1 MNRARILIVD
11 DEAPARARLRDLLDD
26 CRSAFP
32 LIIADE
38 ATNGREAVEIVNN
51 SAVDI
56 VLLDIRMPGM
66 DGIETARHLAR
77 RDKPPRLIFTTAFDA
92 YAVKAFEVN
101 AIDYL
106 LKPIKRERLL
116 AALQKAGPRPPSSR
130 QLENLGPAQRKHL
143 SIHERGRVI
152 LIPLEEVIFMR
163 AEMKYLSVR
172 TAAREYLLEESL
184 TRLEDEFSEL
194 FTRVHRNT
202 LVAKRAI
209 AGFEKVA
216 EEGGEGRWVVVLKG
230 IAEKLPVSRRQQH
243 IVREF

>member
-1 MNRARILIVD
+1 MNPARILIVD

-26 CRSAFP
+26 CREAFP

-38 ATNGREAVEIVNN
+38 ADNGREALEIINEG
-51 SAVDI
+51 AIDI
-56 VLLDIRMPGM
+56 VLLDIRMPVM
-66 DGIETARHLAR
+66 DGMETARHLTKLA
-77 RDKPPRLIFTTAFDA
+77 KPPRLIFATAFDA

-116 AALQKAGPRPPSSR
+116 AALQKAGPRPTSE
-130 QLENLGPAQRKHL
+130 QLDNLGPSRRKHL
-143 SIHERGRVI
+143 SIHERGRVV
-152 LIPLEEVIFMR
+152 LIPLDDVLFLR
-163 AEMKYLSVR
+163 AELKYLTVR
-172 TAAREYLLEESL
+172 TAEREFLLEESL
-184 TRLEDEFSEL
+184 TRLEEEFAEL

-209 AGFEKVA
+209 AGFEKIA
-216 EEGGEGRWVVVLKG
+216 EEGGEGHWVVAVKG
-230 IAEKLPVSRRQQH
+230 LDEKLPVSRRQQH